1 MGLAADV
8 IERFL
13 VGTGARVTRAVSREG
28 DRKAG
33 SEEAK
38 GGRVGI
44 EVRGRMGRGGLKGSF
59 CFSLVGVWVCVWWAK
74 RERWGGESGG

>member
-13 VGTGARVTRAVSREG
+13 VGTGARVTRAVSGEG
-28 DRKAG
+28 DRKEG

-38 GGRVGI
+38 GGKVGI

-59 CFSLVGVWVCVWWAK
+59 CFSLVCVVCVWWGK